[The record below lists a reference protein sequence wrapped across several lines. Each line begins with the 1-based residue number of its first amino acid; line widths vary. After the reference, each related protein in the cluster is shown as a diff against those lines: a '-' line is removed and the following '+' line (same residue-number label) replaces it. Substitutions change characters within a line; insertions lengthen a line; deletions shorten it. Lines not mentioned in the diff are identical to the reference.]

1 MHGTSVGQKRDRR
14 KTDADRRRLGLLL
27 GRFLL
32 AHPEKADQSRR
43 RIACVGDSIT
53 FGAGVLPTRKTDA
66 WPVLLED
73 LLGRDFQVL
82 NYGVSGAT
90 LQKEGDFPY
99 RKIGFLKRLE
109 KVSPDMILLM
119 LGTNDSKP
127 YNWNETRFGKEYEEL
142 IKELLSGWSG
152 RLILM
157 VPPKAFPEER
167 TGIVAFDISN
177 DVIRD
182 SIRSL
187 ILSLAE
193 RYQLPAIDLYAFT
206 EDHPQWFDD
215 GVHPNKA
222 GNRAIAEYIHS
233 SLKP

>member
-1 MHGTSVGQKRDRR
+1 MD
-14 KTDADRRRLGLLL
+14 LGLLL
-27 GRFLL
+27 GRILL
-32 AHPEKADQSRR
+32 AHPEKPDQSRQ
-43 RIACVGDSIT
+43 RIACIGDSIT

-66 WPVLLED
+66 WPVLLEG

-99 RKIGFLKRLE
+99 RKIGFLSRL
-109 KVSPDMILLM
+109 KKASPEQILLM
-119 LGTNDSKP
+119 LGTNDSKL
-127 YNWNETRFGKEYEEL
+127 YNWDELRLSKEYEEL
-142 IKELLSGWSG
+142 IKELLCDPS
-152 RLILM
+152 RRVVLM

-167 TGIVAFDISN
+167 TGVVAFDISN

-182 SIRSL
+182 SIRPL

-193 RYQLPAIDLYAFT
+193 RYQLFAIDLYSFT
-206 EDHPQWFDD
+206 ENHPEWFDD

-233 SLKP
+233 LLKA